1 MIKKIGSA
9 TVVVILFA
17 IVFMLYASSTYA
29 DVRHMKNQY
38 EEYEKDIIEKYEIEY
53 NNNTQEL

>member
-1 MIKKIGSA
+1 MKKIGSA

-17 IVFMLYASSTYA
+17 IVFMLYSSSTFA

-38 EEYEKDIIEKYEIEY
+38 DEYEKDIIEKYEKDY
-53 NNNTQEL
+53 NNKVLEL

>member
-1 MIKKIGSA
+1 MKKIGSA
-9 TVVVILFA
+9 TIVVILFS

-38 EEYEKDIIEKYEIEY
+38 DEYERDIIEKYEIQY
-53 NNNTQEL
+53 NNTVQEL

>member
-1 MIKKIGSA
+1 MKKIGSA

-29 DVRHMKNQY
+29 DVRHLRNQY
-38 EEYEKDIIEKYEIEY
+38 NQYEKDIIERYETEY
-53 NNNTQEL
+53 KNKVQEL

>member
-1 MIKKIGSA
+1 MKKIGSA
-9 TVVVILFA
+9 TVVVILFS

-38 EEYEKDIIEKYEIEY
+38 DEYERDIIEKYEIQY
-53 NNNTQEL
+53 SNTVQEL

>member
-1 MIKKIGSA
+1 MKKIGSA
-9 TVVVILFA
+9 TLVVILFS

-38 EEYEKDIIEKYEIEY
+38 DEYERDIIEKYEIQY
-53 NNNTQEL
+53 NNIVQEL

>member
-1 MIKKIGSA
+1 MKKIGSA
-9 TVVVILFA
+9 TVIVILFS

-38 EEYEKDIIEKYEIEY
+38 DEYERDIIEKYEIQY
-53 NNNTQEL
+53 NSIVQEL

>member
-1 MIKKIGSA
+1 MKKIGSA
-9 TVVVILFA
+9 TVVVILFS

-38 EEYEKDIIEKYEIEY
+38 EEYERDIIEKYEIQY
-53 NNNTQEL
+53 SNIVQEL

>member
-1 MIKKIGSA
+1 MKKIGSA
-9 TVVVILFA
+9 TVVVILFS

-38 EEYEKDIIEKYEIEY
+38 DEYERDIIEKYEIQY
-53 NNNTQEL
+53 NNIVQEL

>member
-1 MIKKIGSA
+1 MKKIGSA

-17 IVFMLYASSTYA
+17 IVFILYATSTFA

-38 EEYEKDIIEKYEIEY
+38 NEYEEDIIEKFETEY
-53 NNNTQEL
+53 SNKIQEL

>member
-1 MIKKIGSA
+1 MKKIGSA
-9 TVVVILFA
+9 TVVVILFS

-38 EEYEKDIIEKYEIEY
+38 DEYERDIIEKYEIQY
-53 NNNTQEL
+53 SNIVQEL

>member
-1 MIKKIGSA
+1 MKKIGSA
-9 TVVVILFA
+9 TVVVILFS

-38 EEYEKDIIEKYEIEY
+38 DEYETSIIEQYEIDY
-53 NNNTQEL
+53 NNKVQEL

>member
-1 MIKKIGSA
+1 MKKIGSA
-9 TVVVILFA
+9 TVVVILFS

-38 EEYEKDIIEKYEIEY
+38 DEYERDIIQKYEIQY
-53 NNNTQEL
+53 SNIIQEL